1 MSYETTKESF
11 VSYLLTDLADRYPQ
25 AFWTLDGVAK
35 NLFVSIR
42 DGGALI
48 VISHVKDDW
57 TVVRKVNDAAGTVD
71 LDIRRYHRE
80 NVRTV
85 LCNSQRRIRHF
96 LRFWG
101 IKQWPN
107 DR

>member
-35 NLFVSIR
+35 NLFASIR

-57 TVVRKVNDAAGTVD
+57 TVVRKVNDAAGTIDWIYDNITEKMFVRYCA
-71 LDIRRYHRE
+71 IR
-80 NVRTV
+80 NVEYD
-85 LCNSQRRIRHF
+85 SF
-96 LRFWG
+96 YGFG
-101 IKQWPN
+101 E
-107 DR
+107 

>member
-42 DGGALI
+42 GGGALI

-57 TVVRKVNDAAGTVD
+57 TVIRKVNDAAGTIEWIYD
-71 LDIRRYHRE
+71 DITEKTFVRFCAIS
-80 NVRTV
+80 NVEYDA
-85 LCNSQRRIRHF
+85 F
-96 LRFWG
+96 YGFG
-101 IKQWPN
+101 E
-107 DR
+107 

>member
-25 AFWTLDGVAK
+25 AFWALDGVAK

-71 LDIRRYHRE
+71 WTYDSISEKSFVRFCALR
-80 NVRTV
+80 NVEYDAKYGFDDE
-85 LCNSQRRIRHF
+85 LEF
-96 LRFWG
+96 
-101 IKQWPN
+101 
-107 DR
+107 

>member
-57 TVVRKVNDAAGTVD
+57 TVVRKVNDAAGTID
-71 LDIRRYHRE
+71 WIYDDITEKTFVRYCVIR
-80 NVRTV
+80 NVEYDA
-85 LCNSQRRIRHF
+85 F
-96 LRFWG
+96 YGFG
-101 IKQWPN
+101 E
-107 DR
+107 

>member
-11 VSYLLTDLADRYPQ
+11 VSYLLTDLTDRYPQ

-57 TVVRKVNDAAGTVD
+57 TAVRAVNDKEGTVD
-71 LDIRRYHRE
+71 WTYDSISEKSFVRFCALR
-80 NVRTV
+80 NVEYDAKYGFDDE
-85 LCNSQRRIRHF
+85 LEF
-96 LRFWG
+96 
-101 IKQWPN
+101 
-107 DR
+107 

>member
-11 VSYLLTDLADRYPQ
+11 VSYLLTDLADRYPR

-48 VISHVKDDW
+48 VISHVNDDW
-57 TVVRKVNDAAGTVD
+57 TVVRKVNDAAGTID
-71 LDIRRYHRE
+71 WTYDDITENTFERYCE
-80 NVRTV
+80 
-85 LCNSQRRIRHF
+85 IRNLKYDAF
-96 LRFWG
+96 YGFG
-101 IKQWPN
+101 E
-107 DR
+107 

>member
-57 TVVRKVNDAAGTVD
+57 TVVRKVNDAAGTID
-71 LDIRRYHRE
+71 WIYDDITEKTFVRFCAIR
-80 NVRTV
+80 NVEYDA
-85 LCNSQRRIRHF
+85 F
-96 LRFWG
+96 YGFWE
-101 IKQWPN
+101 
-107 DR
+107 

>member
-25 AFWTLDGVAK
+25 AFWALDGVAK

-42 DGGALI
+42 GGGALI

-57 TVVRKVNDAAGTVD
+57 TVVRKVNDAAGTID
-71 LDIRRYHRE
+71 WIYDDITE
-80 NVRTV
+80 NTFVRFCAISNV
-85 LCNSQRRIRHF
+85 EYDAF
-96 LRFWG
+96 YGFG
-101 IKQWPN
+101 E
-107 DR
+107 

>member
-57 TVVRKVNDAAGTVD
+57 TVVRKVNDAAGTID
-71 LDIRRYHRE
+71 WIYDDITEKTFVRFCAIR
-80 NVRTV
+80 NVEYDV
-85 LCNSQRRIRHF
+85 F
-96 LRFWG
+96 YGFG
-101 IKQWPN
+101 E
-107 DR
+107 

>member
-57 TVVRKVNDAAGTVD
+57 TVVRRVDDAACSVD
-71 LDIRRYHRE
+71 WTYDTISETSFVRFCAIR
-80 NVRTV
+80 NVEYAA
-85 LCNSQRRIRHF
+85 F
-96 LRFWG
+96 YGFG
-101 IKQWPN
+101 E
-107 DR
+107 

>member
-42 DGGALI
+42 GGGALI

-57 TVVRKVNDAAGTVD
+57 TVVRKVNDAAGTIEWIYD
-71 LDIRRYHRE
+71 DITEKTFVRFCAIR
-80 NVRTV
+80 NVEYDA
-85 LCNSQRRIRHF
+85 F
-96 LRFWG
+96 YGFG
-101 IKQWPN
+101 G
-107 DR
+107 

>member
-57 TVVRKVNDAAGTVD
+57 TVVRRVNDKEGTVD
-71 LDIRRYHRE
+71 WTYDSISEKSFVRFCALR
-80 NVRTV
+80 NVEYDAKYGFDDELV
-85 LCNSQRRIRHF
+85 F
-96 LRFWG
+96 
-101 IKQWPN
+101 
-107 DR
+107 